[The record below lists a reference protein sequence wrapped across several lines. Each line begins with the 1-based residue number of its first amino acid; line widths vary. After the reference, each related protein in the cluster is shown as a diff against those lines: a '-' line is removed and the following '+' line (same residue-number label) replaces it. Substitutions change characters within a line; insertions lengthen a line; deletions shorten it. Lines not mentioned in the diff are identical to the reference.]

1 MISKSKL
8 LYILTA
14 LLMCLAVPS
23 TALAAPEQ
31 ADSAKEESSLDVKEI
46 IFHHLGDGYG
56 WEVPFAHIYR
66 IPLPVIV
73 RAQDG
78 TWHSFSS
85 SKLTDVEVIK
95 ESKLDK
101 TARLRLRTEKN
112 WCR

>member
-8 LYILTA
+8 LYILTP

-101 TARLRLRTEKN
+101 DGKVKTSYRE
-112 WCR
+112 